1 MVIQDIFEPPITAPV
16 ARDIRD
22 EIEQFLF
29 REARLND
36 TEREREWLETMV
48 DPDIR
53 YQVFSRQLRYR
64 KDNRGS
70 GDREVY
76 FFDDDYAALAYRIG
90 LRETGLQWVSD
101 PPNRLRR
108 IVGNI
113 EAFEGD
119 RPGEYRVFSNC
130 MVSRYRMVYEQMNY
144 VYGRADVLR
153 RDATG
158 QLRLLRRLIDFEERF
173 VRGKNLLFI
182 L

>member
-1 MVIQDIFEPPITAPV
+1 MSDLFATPATPPVT
-16 ARDIRD
+16 RDIKD

-36 TEREREWLETMV
+36 NEREREWLETMV
-48 DPDIR
+48 DKDIR

-64 KDNRGS
+64 KDTRGS
-70 GDREVY
+70 GAKEVY
-76 FFDDDYAALAYRIG
+76 FFDDDFAALSHRIG

-113 EAFEGD
+113 EAFDGD
-119 RPGEYRVFSNC
+119 RPGDYRVFSNC
-130 MVSRYRMVYEQMNY
+130 MVSRHRMVYEHMQY
-144 VYGRADVLR
+144 IYGRADVLR
-153 RDATG
+153 RDASSG
-158 QLRLLRRLIDFEERF
+158 QLRLVQRQIDFDERF